1 MSSFTQKGPPLRA
14 KSVREWLAAGFL
26 AFAMQ
31 IYHLHGPFLHT
42 TQEDIEK

>member
-1 MSSFTQKGPPLRA
+1 MSSFTQKDPPLRA
-14 KSVREWLAAGFL
+14 KSVREWLATGFL

-31 IYHLHGPFLHT
+31 MSHLHGPLLHT